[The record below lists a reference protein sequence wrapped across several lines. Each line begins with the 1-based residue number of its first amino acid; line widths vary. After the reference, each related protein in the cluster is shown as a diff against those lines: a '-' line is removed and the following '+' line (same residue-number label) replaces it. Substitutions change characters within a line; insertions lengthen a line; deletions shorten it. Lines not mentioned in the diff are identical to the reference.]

1 MLREDEVFRLAVIG
15 LLGISDVQSS
25 LRRLVEVVG
34 RLVDGQ
40 EALARNQ
47 SVMMEVLNK
56 VLEAVQRLTENEE
69 KLWENQNKLWEEVK
83 SLRESQNKLWEEN
96 NKIWQEIRALRE
108 GQDAMREDIRRLW
121 EENNK
126 IWKELRGL
134 RREVSGVSNTVG
146 VLVERDA
153 RHYLPAWVRA
163 KVGVN
168 VDRLRRARVEDI
180 GEFDGY
186 AEADNRVIAVEV
198 KATLRVRD
206 VKDFVDKVGK
216 LRSAKAGKE
225 VIAIIAYVNES
236 RDTGKAIE
244 LARLNGIKVVKH
256 HGEDD
261 FEELT

>member
-1 MLREDEVFRLAVIG
+1 MSLRDEFLRLLREDEVFRLAVIG

-25 LRRLVEVVG
+25 LRRLVDVVG

-69 KLWENQNKLWEEVK
+69 KLWENQNKLWEE
-83 SLRESQNKLWEEN
+83 N

-108 GQDAMREDIRRLW
+108 GQYAMREDIRRLW